1 MEKQLMTPSNMKF
14 IHFAVSYLITKLL
27 LAALFAS
34 IVDLGQLHFL
44 EDRFAFILP
53 LLNIHNLGY
62 VDFVQLALYV
72 IEILIFCFLF
82 KNLVREIS
90 DKSAWF
96 FSVLLFISPAV
107 LKLVTHV
114 LYGNGF
120 QQLATELSYFSQN
133 IGSMLTSILISS
145 AYVYTSYIYLI
156 LHKPLKKP
164 SNQIFFLPV
173 KYWFLII
180 IPIFGYSFFL
190 FRFLVVTIFYYYQL
204 LIKFDFTERMWWIN
218 LSVFTVIE
226 FYIIIFYLGFIDIV
240 FDSMSSEKE
249 IKKNTKPIIIFGI
262 ILPVIIFLTGD
273 KIIDVISAIL
283 NAIIN

>member
-1 MEKQLMTPSNMKF
+1 MTPSNLKF
-14 IHFAVSYLITKLL
+14 IHYAVSYLITKIL

-34 IVDLGQLHFL
+34 IVDLGRLHFL
-44 EDRFAFILP
+44 EDRFAFFLP

-62 VDFVQLALYV
+62 VDFVQLALYF

-82 KNLVREIS
+82 KNFVREIS

-114 LYGNGF
+114 FYGNVF

-133 IGSMLTSILISS
+133 IGSMLTSLIISS
-145 AYVYTSYIYLI
+145 AYMYTTYIYLI

-164 SNQIFFLPV
+164 SNQIFLLPV

-180 IPIFGYSFFL
+180 IPIFGYSFFY
-190 FRFLVVTIFYYYQL
+190 FKMLVISIYYYYQL
-204 LIKFDFTERMWWIN
+204 IVKFEFGERMWWID
-218 LSVFTVIE
+218 LGVFTV
-226 FYIIIFYLGFIDIV
+226 FGFAFLIFYPVGFFIFLETMETEQKIK
-240 FDSMSSEKE
+240 SS
-249 IKKNTKPIIIFGI
+249 TKIILIFGI
-262 ILPVIIFLTGD
+262 ALPVIIFLFGD
-273 KIIDVISAIL
+273 RVIGVISAIL
-283 NAIIN
+283 YSIIN

>member
-1 MEKQLMTPSNMKF
+1 MTPSNMKF

>member
-1 MEKQLMTPSNMKF
+1 MTPSNMKF

-114 LYGNGF
+114 FSGNGF

-133 IGSMLTSILISS
+133 IGLMLTSILISS

-240 FDSMSSEKE
+240 FDSMSSEME

-262 ILPVIIFLTGD
+262 ILPVFIFLTGD

>member
-1 MEKQLMTPSNMKF
+1 MTPSNMKF

-62 VDFVQLALYV
+62 VDFVQLGLYV

-114 LYGNGF
+114 FYGNGF

>member
-1 MEKQLMTPSNMKF
+1 MTPSNMKF

-114 LYGNGF
+114 FYGNGF

-262 ILPVIIFLTGD
+262 ILPVIIFLSGD

>member
-114 LYGNGF
+114 FYGNGF

>member
-1 MEKQLMTPSNMKF
+1 MTPSNMKF

-114 LYGNGF
+114 FYGNGF